1 MRRPNILVIAY
12 PAQGHVLPMME
23 LSQCLVKHGFKITF
37 VNTEYNHDRV
47 LNSLLE
53 KDYIGEYINLVS
65 IPDGMEC
72 MEERNNLG
80 KLTDSL
86 FNYVPGKL
94 EELIRKINESE
105 DDNEKVS
112 CVIADENN
120 GWALEVASKMNIR
133 CAAFWPASAALLA
146 FMFQVPNLIDDG
158 IVDNN
163 GAPLKHQKIQMAP
176 GMPSINTENLVW
188 RCIGDEITNRI
199 IFDALQK
206 NSETVKL
213 AEWIICN
220 SAYDLEPGAFTLAP
234 KILPVGPLLSNTRQ
248 GHSAGCFW
256 KEDTECLKWLDQ
268 HPPNSVIYVAFGSF
282 TIFDKA
288 QFQELA
294 LGLELTGKPF
304 LWVVR
309 PGITTE
315 ANVYPE
321 GFEDRVANQG
331 IMVEWAPQ
339 QKVLSHPSV
348 GCFMSHCGW
357 NSTME
362 GVANGVPF
370 LCWPYFA
377 DQFVDETYICDVWKV
392 GLNFERDEFGIVRR
406 EEIKSKVEKV
416 LSDEKM
422 RGRVEELKEIAM
434 ISVGEYGHSNKIFS
448 NFIQWLN
455 DISI

>member
-23 LSQCLVKHGFKITF
+23 LSQCLVNHGFKITF

-53 KDYIGEYINLVS
+53 KDYIGDYINLVS

-94 EELIRKINESE
+94 EELIQKINESE
-105 DDNEKVS
+105 DEKVS
-112 CVIADENN
+112 CVIADGNN
-120 GWALEVASKMNIR
+120 GWALEVASKMNIP
-133 CAAFWPASAALLA
+133 CAVFWPASAALLA
-146 FMFQVPNLIDDG
+146 FLLFQVPSLIHDG

-163 GAPLKHQKIQMAP
+163 GAPLKHQTIQMGR
-176 GMPSINTENLVW
+176 GMPSMKTENLVW

-199 IFDALQK
+199 IFDAIKK
-206 NSETVKL
+206 NNNMVINL

-220 SAYDLEPGAFTLAP
+220 SAYDLEPGAFTSAP
-234 KILPVGPLLSNTRQ
+234 KLLPIGPLLANTRH
-248 GHSAGCFW
+248 GHPAGCFW
-256 KEDTECLKWLDQ
+256 KEDAECLKWLDQ

-282 TIFDKA
+282 TIFDKT

-315 ANVYPE
+315 TNVYPE
-321 GFEDRVANQG
+321 GFEERVANQG

-377 DQFVDETYICDVWKV
+377 DQFLDETYICDVWKV
-392 GLNFERDEFGIVRR
+392 GMNFNPDESGIIRG
-406 EEIKSKVEKV
+406 EEIKNKVEKV

-422 RGRVEELKEIAM
+422 RERAEELKEIAM
-434 ISVGEYGHSNKIFS
+434 ISVAEYGHSNKIFS